1 MQFQKFY
8 MREKIMKIFKYF
20 ILVSIILGSLF
31 LAWTYGFT
39 VVEIRE
45 FEEILQSEAF
55 DEVVFVDNIWENK
68 ILSTIHENAVDLAL
82 VLTNMDV
89 DSSGIASKETLTE
102 VAEEFGLITVGEA
115 HVYMVKGQGTV
126 LAVNTSSSIGTIEIG
141 LEGYDGS
148 GQVLIFVGPRI
159 PSDNSAIRDSVG
171 FITFGDF
178 REQTQYGKVASEMN
192 RRVIT
197 DVLEP
202 LDVENL
208 QSKQIYFE
216 GAFAIR
222 TFNLINID
230 LSKINIVPVTIEI
243 LEQ

>member
-1 MQFQKFY
+1 
-8 MREKIMKIFKYF
+8 MKIFRY
-20 ILVSIILGSLF
+20 IILAAILFVSLF
-31 LAWTYGFT
+31 FAWDFGFT

-45 FEEILQSEAF
+45 IEEILQSEAF
-55 DEVVFVDNIWENK
+55 DEATYVENIWESQ
-68 ILSTIHENAVDLAL
+68 ILTIIQENAVDLAL
-82 VLTNMDV
+82 ILIEMDV
-89 DSSGIASKETLTE
+89 DSSGVASKEDLVE

-126 LAVNTSSSIGTIEIG
+126 IAVNTSSSIGTMEIN
-141 LEGYDGS
+141 LDGYDGS
-148 GQVLIFVGPRI
+148 VQVLVYTGPRI

-178 REQTQYGKVASEMN
+178 REQTQYGKVGAEMN

-202 LDVENL
+202 LDIENIL
-208 QSKQIYFE
+208 GNQIYFE

-230 LSKINIVPVTIEI
+230 LSTINIVPINIEV
-243 LEQ
+243 LE

>member
-1 MQFQKFY
+1 
-8 MREKIMKIFKYF
+8 MKIIRYIILSAI
-20 ILVSIILGSLF
+20 ILVGLF
-31 LAWTYGFT
+31 IAWTYGFT

-45 FEEILQSEAF
+45 IEEIIQNEAF
-55 DEVVFVDNIWENK
+55 NEVVYVDNIWENQ
-68 ILSTIHENAVDLAL
+68 ILTTIQENAVDLAL
-82 VLTNMDV
+82 ILNEMDV
-89 DSSGIASKETLTE
+89 DSSGIASKETLVE

-126 LAVNTSSSIGTIEIG
+126 ITVNTSSSIGTIEIK
-141 LEGYDGS
+141 LDGYDGS
-148 GQVLIFVGPRI
+148 VQVLIFTGPRI

-178 REQTQYGKVASEMN
+178 KEQTQYGKVAAEMN
-192 RRVIT
+192 RRVIS

-208 QSKQIYFE
+208 QDKELYFE

-230 LSKINIVPVTIEI
+230 LSKINIVPVNIEV

>member
-1 MQFQKFY
+1 
-8 MREKIMKIFKYF
+8 MREKKMKILRYIIFA
-20 ILVSIILGSLF
+20 SIIIASLA

-45 FEEILQSEAF
+45 MEEVVQSEAF
-55 DEVVFVDNIWENK
+55 NEVIFVDNIWENQ
-68 ILSTIHENAVDLAL
+68 ILSTINQNAVDLAL
-82 VLTNMDV
+82 ILSAMDV
-89 DSSGIASKETLTE
+89 DSSGIASKETLVE
-102 VAEEFGLITVGEA
+102 VAEEYGLITVGEA

-126 LAVNTSSSIGTIEIG
+126 ISVNSSGSIGTIEIN
-141 LEGYDGS
+141 LNGYDGS
-148 GQVLIFVGPRI
+148 VQVLIFIGPRI

-178 REQTQYGKVASEMN
+178 REQTQYGKVASELN

-202 LDVENL
+202 LDIESL
-208 QSKQIYFE
+208 LGQQIYFE

-230 LSKINIVPVTIEI
+230 LSKINIVPVKIEV